1 MLAQRVRA
9 AAWEGRGG
17 EEGGKGGDVR
27 GVDVTFSL
35 SSARRRLTLICGA
48 AEIIMMDGLV
58 CVYRTVRDVLMYV
71 VGTEHVNEVMLAD
84 MLNSLYQG
92 FSALLKKQIEK
103 RYILECLDLILLT
116 LDEVFDDGIIL
127 ESNPDAIVDLVG
139 VRSESDVPLSEQ
151 TITQAFLKV
160 RNKMDKFMK

>member
-1 MLAQRVRA
+1 MLTPPPPSPTVLESPVFGEEDTTTRMTDLAVPIFVA
-9 AAWEGRGG
+9 MNLLLTGRGKLVWTRCG
-17 EEGGKGGDVR
+17 EETG
-27 GVDVTFSL
+27 
-35 SSARRRLTLICGA
+35 
-48 AEIIMMDGLV
+48 
-58 CVYRTVRDVLMYV
+58 
-71 VGTEHVNEVMLAD
+71 AD